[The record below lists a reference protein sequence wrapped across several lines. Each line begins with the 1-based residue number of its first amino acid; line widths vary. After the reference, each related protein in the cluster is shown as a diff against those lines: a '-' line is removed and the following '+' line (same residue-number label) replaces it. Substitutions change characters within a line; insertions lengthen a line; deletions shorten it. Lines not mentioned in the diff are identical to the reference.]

1 MRYEVKRKAL
11 PAAATVKKMPLRPL
25 RCGVSISLGEA
36 SIGGGS
42 SLDVP
47 EERHDAGR
55 MRDVWWVR
63 WIAVAIGA
71 EYEGHSYFNEMPV
84 AIV

>member
-1 MRYEVKRKAL
+1 MKRKAL

-47 EERHDAGR
+47 EERHDGWTEKR
-55 MRDVWWVR
+55 CFVGED
-63 WIAVAIGA
+63 G
-71 EYEGHSYFNEMPV
+71 
-84 AIV
+84 